1 MAEARSKS
9 EWGRAS
15 ALLALIAN
23 VNRDPKK
30 GVPFTPSDF
39 NPHER
44 KNTDVPVTKLT
55 DLSILKAVF
64 VDRHLGGKT

>member
-44 KNTDVPVTKLT
+44 QTPDVPVTQLA
-55 DLSILKAVF
+55 DLSILKTVF
-64 VDRHLGGKT
+64 VDRHI